1 MMWAEVVATGVRIVI
16 KLKPLIFNNCIAAWA
31 QFFDDGMLLLFPS
44 KTQHIEFTNAS

>member
-1 MMWAEVVATGVRIVI
+1 MMWVEVEASEVRIII

-31 QFFDDGMLLLFPS
+31 QFFDDGTLLLPS